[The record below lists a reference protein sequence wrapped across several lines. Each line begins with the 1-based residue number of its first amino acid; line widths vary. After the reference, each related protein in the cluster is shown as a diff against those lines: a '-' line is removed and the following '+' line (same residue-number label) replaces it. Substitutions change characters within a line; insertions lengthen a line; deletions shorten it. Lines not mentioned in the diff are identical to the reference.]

1 MLIIRYFTQMFY
13 IFNSLWFRSSYIEV
27 WFTDENFKPLE
38 IEDKV
43 KITSVINCSVKYKKW
58 CAISVQTRDR
68 IFVKGYG
75 FLPFAKNEG
84 KDIGKNVSKNLS
96 SKYRQKFF
104 DYAKQSATDALK
116 TALKRSIKKQQKQ
129 LVIGLVI
136 ELLRQ

>member
-1 MLIIRYFTQMFY
+1 MLIIRYFSQMFY
-13 IFNSLWFRSSYIEV
+13 IFIRLWFSSSYIEV
-27 WFTDENFKPLE
+27 WFTYDNFKPLE

-43 KITSVINCSVKYKKW
+43 KITSVINLSVKYKNW

-68 IFVKGYG
+68 IFVKRYG
-75 FLPFAKNEG
+75 FLSFAKNEG
-84 KDIGKNVSKNLS
+84 KSIGKNVSKNLS
-96 SKYRQKFF
+96 SKYSQKFF

-116 TALKRSIKKQQKQ
+116 TALERSIKTQQKQ